1 MPNKTARKGLYT
13 NVLQKQAWLSDS
25 FGVEL
30 ALKKLNLTNEK
41 LESIVGRYT
50 RGQRKG
56 QLRGQLVWFKVEA
69 GGWVHGIGVIGPCSF
84 GYAIADYNGAFLYP
98 KVDFPDTWSD
108 EHIISFFYQEE
119 IKNKNQSN
127 LDVALRRRNITIQNP
142 EILCKYIANR
152 GIIAYDDAAITEILT
167 EDNETTKQKTW
178 GECDKIFGKIVG
190 KLLCL
195 GFYRSDTPTPNEKIK
210 ATFDI
215 FFEELSDMKNCSTTK
230 KEEVD
235 DFVQKLES
243 FASEYRIL

>member
-56 QLRGQLVWFKVEA
+56 QLKGKLVWFKVEA
-69 GGWVHGIGVIGPCSF
+69 GGWVHGIGVIPPCSF

-108 EHIISFFYQEE
+108 KHIISFFYQED

-127 LDVALRRRNITIQNP
+127 LEAALRRRNITIQNP
-142 EILCKYIANR
+142 EILWKYVANR
-152 GIIAYDDAAITEILT
+152 IINCSYDDYIDEILAEDKAITT
-167 EDNETTKQKTW
+167 QKLW
-178 GECDKIFGKIVG
+178 GECDKVVSKIAR
-190 KLLCL
+190 KLLLL
-195 GFYRSDTPTPNEKIK
+195 GVYRDISTLNEEIK
-210 ATFDI
+210 EKFDI
-215 FFEELSDMKNCSTTK
+215 LFEELSDMKNSSTTK

-235 DFVQKLES
+235 DLVQKFEAEAYALLG
-243 FASEYRIL
+243 AS